1 MKDNIGGASGGGAAT
16 FGGTNYQASVSA
28 WLFAR
33 MLAERPV
40 FPVGPTGH
48 GQYVRFETS
57 EPTDDILVGTVEGGH
72 SFVQAKRTISLSS
85 SPQSEFAS
93 VVSQFVRQF
102 LRSTSSQL
110 VRPWSHK
117 LEASRDRLVLV
128 TASEL
133 ERFSLCDGSM
143 SIYAVIHCELRK
155 PCMTVTSIR
164 LSRKGAP
171 ESFHLPRRRAALWG
185 NYDHPVLD

>member
-1 MKDNIGGASGGGAAT
+1 MKDNIGGASGGGAAN
-16 FGGTNYQASVSA
+16 FGGTNYQARVSA

-40 FPVGPTGH
+40 FPVGPAGH
-48 GQYVRFETS
+48 AQFVRFETS

-85 SPQSEFAS
+85 SPQSEFTS

-128 TASEL
+128 TSSDSPDTIRLNLLQLL
-133 ERFSLCDGSM
+133 ERL
-143 SIYAVIHCELRK
+143 
-155 PCMTVTSIR
+155 
-164 LSRKGAP
+164 KG
-171 ESFHLPRRRAALWG
+171 LPRRRAALWG
-185 NYDHPVLD
+185 NYDHPVLDLTTLSSVWILASHWIGITC